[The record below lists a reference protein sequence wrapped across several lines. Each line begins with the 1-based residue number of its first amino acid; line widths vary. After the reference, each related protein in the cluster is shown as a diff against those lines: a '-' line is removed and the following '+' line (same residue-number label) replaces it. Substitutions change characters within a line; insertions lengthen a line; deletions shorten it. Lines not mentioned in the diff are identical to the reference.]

1 MGFIFFFSS
10 RRRHTRWNCDWSSDV
25 CSSDLEGT
33 GDAHVTLRNG
43 PLRTAPLEGS
53 AMAHAYTCEIVN
65 VVDNK
70 FAADSRDKD
79 GKRVVMF
86 DSLRTIEVY
95 LFPSHI
101 IQIEAVKDSKDGT
114 DR

>member
-1 MGFIFFFSS
+1 
-10 RRRHTRWNCDWSSDV
+10 
-25 CSSDLEGT
+25 
-33 GDAHVTLRNG
+33 
-43 PLRTAPLEGS
+43 
-53 AMAHAYTCEIVN
+53 MANAYTCEIVN

-86 DSLRTIEVY
+86 DAQRTIEVY
-95 LFPSHI
+95 LFPAHI

-114 DR
+114 DRGIISMSSGLRYITQRSAALICSDLGKLE

>member
-1 MGFIFFFSS
+1 MRVLPF
-10 RRRHTRWNCDWSSDV
+10 
-25 CSSDLEGT
+25 
-33 GDAHVTLRNG
+33 VTARSG
-43 PLRTAPLEGS
+43 PHCWEGS
-53 AMAHAYTCEIVN
+53 AVANAYTCEIVN

-95 LFPSHI
+95 LFPAHI
-101 IQIEAVKDSKDGT
+101 IQIESVKDTKDGT
-114 DR
+114 ARGIISMSSGLRYITERSAALICSDMAKLV